1 MKNRNYNLDPELFY
15 AIERRARLER
25 SREMARLFAL
35 AVSKL
40 AGLLRVTRKQSRVAR
55 HRGEVVHA

>member
-1 MKNRNYNLDPELFY
+1 MKNRIYNLNPELLY

-35 AVSKL
+35 AVEKFT
-40 AGLLRVTRKQSRVAR
+40 GLFRFSQSRKEAC
-55 HRGEVVHA
+55 HA

>member
-1 MKNRNYNLDPELFY
+1 MKNRNYNLDPELLY

-40 AGLLRVTRKQSRVAR
+40 AGLFRLAR
-55 HRGEVVHA
+55 HRGEVFHA